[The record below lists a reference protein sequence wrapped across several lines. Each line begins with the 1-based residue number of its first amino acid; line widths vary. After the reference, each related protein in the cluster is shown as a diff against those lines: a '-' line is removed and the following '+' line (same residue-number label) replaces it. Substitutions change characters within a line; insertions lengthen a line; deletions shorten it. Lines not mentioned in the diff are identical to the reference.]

1 MFVSWKMFKTYTIDS
16 ARVPALLGSALLAAV
31 LIILVA
37 APLGNILLQAISD
50 GHGTVFSLTARNLQR
65 VLSEEIYWT
74 ALVNTLLVCGGAAV
88 GATVLGTALAW
99 IFVRTDTFGR
109 SILEQISQIPIFI
122 PPFVGAVAWALLFA
136 PRVGA
141 GNRILAAF
149 GVPVQF
155 DIYTRAGMLL
165 VMSIYL
171 APYVMM
177 MVAAAMRGVDPSL
190 EEAAQVSGLSRL
202 RTALQITVPLLSP
215 AILSGAVIAFTIA
228 VGLFGTPVV
237 IGWSRQILLLTS
249 RIWIST
255 QEVPPDYGVT
265 AVLSLYLIFLSIL
278 ATAAQRYVLANRSF
292 ITITGKG
299 YRPRPIALGPWMFLT
314 SAVAVLYI
322 VLTILAPLVVLVA
335 AALSTYTWS
344 GRYSLEN
351 VWAALDT
358 QDVWLTLKNSLYI
371 SIVSATLAT
380 AMGIVIA
387 WIINRTRF
395 RGRRFLE
402 YFVLLPIAVPGIA
415 FGIGV
420 MLTWI
425 GSSLPVYG
433 TSLIIMFAFVGRF
446 TAYAV
451 RSISSSLVQL
461 HPELEESAR
470 VFGYGPFRTFAQ
482 ISFPLIL
489 PSVLAGWVLL
499 FSFFITELS
508 MVILLYSASNRMFSI
523 LSFEIWNVGDFSKL
537 AALSL
542 LQTLIGLTLAI
553 VLKSV
558 FRNTVNMG

>member
-1 MFVSWKMFKTYTIDS
+1 MSVSSMHKTYATAS
-16 ARVPALLGSALLAAV
+16 ARIPALLGGALIAAI
-31 LIILVA
+31 LIVLVA
-37 APLGNILLQAISD
+37 APLGNILLQAISTPQ
-50 GHGTVFSLTARNLQR
+50 GTAFALTARNLER

-74 ALVNTLLVCGGAAV
+74 ALANTLLVGGGAAL
-88 GATVLGTALAW
+88 GSTVIGTALAW
-99 IFVRTDTFGR
+99 IFVRTDTPGR
-109 SILEQISQIPIFI
+109 GVLEQISQIPIFI

-141 GNRILAAF
+141 GNRILAAI
-149 GVPVQF
+149 GVPLEF
-155 DIYTRAGMLL
+155 DIYTRVGMLL

-190 EEAAQVSGLSRL
+190 EEAAQVSGLSRW

-255 QEVPPDYGVT
+255 QAVPPDYGVT
-265 AVLSLYLIFLSIL
+265 AVLSLYLILLSIL
-278 ATAAQRYVLANRSF
+278 ATAAQRHVLANRSF

-299 YRPRPIALGPWMFLT
+299 YRPRPITLGPWIFITL
-314 SAVAVLYI
+314 AVAVIYI
-322 VLTILAPLVVLVA
+322 VLTILAPLVVLIA

-351 VWAALDT
+351 VWAALDS

-380 AMGIVIA
+380 AMGIAIS
-387 WIINRTRF
+387 WIVNRTRF
-395 RGRRFLE
+395 KGRRLLE

-425 GSSLPVYG
+425 NSSLPVYG

-470 VFGYGPFRTFAQ
+470 IFGYGPFRTFAR
-482 ISFPLIL
+482 ISLPLIL

-508 MVILLYSASNRMFSI
+508 MVILLYSASNRMFSV
-523 LSFEIWNVGDFSKL
+523 LSFEIWNVGDFSRL

-558 FRNTVNMG
+558 FRNTASIG

>member
-1 MFVSWKMFKTYTIDS
+1 MSVSSMHKAYASVS
-16 ARVPALLGSALLAAV
+16 ARVPALLGGALIVAI
-31 LIILVA
+31 LIVLVA
-37 APLGNILLQAISD
+37 APLGNILLQAISAPS
-50 GHGTVFSLTARNLQR
+50 GTAFSLTARNLER

-74 ALVNTLLVCGGAAV
+74 ALANTLLVGGGAAL
-88 GATVLGTALAW
+88 GATVIGTALAW
-99 IFVRTDTFGR
+99 IFVRTDTPGR
-109 SILEQISQIPIFI
+109 GVLEQISQIPIFI

-141 GNRILAAF
+141 GNRILAAI
-149 GVPVQF
+149 GVPLQF
-155 DIYTRAGMLL
+155 DIYTRVGMLL

-190 EEAAQVSGLSRL
+190 EEAAQVSGLSRW
-202 RTALQITVPLLSP
+202 RTALQVTVPLLSP

-255 QEVPPDYGVT
+255 QAVPPDYGVT
-265 AVLSLYLIFLSIL
+265 AVLSLYLILLSIL
-278 ATAAQRYVLANRSF
+278 ATAAQRHVLANRSF

-299 YRPRPIALGPWMFLT
+299 YRPRPINLGPSMFITL
-314 SAVAVLYI
+314 AVAVIYV
-322 VLTILAPLVVLVA
+322 VLTILAPLVVLIA

-344 GRYSLEN
+344 GRYSLDN
-351 VWAALDT
+351 VWTALDSE
-358 QDVWLTLKNSLYI
+358 DVWLTLKNSLYI

-380 AMGIVIA
+380 VIGIAIS
-387 WIINRTRF
+387 WIVNRTRF
-395 RGRRFLE
+395 KARRLLE

-425 GSSLPVYG
+425 NSSLPVYG
-433 TSLIIMFAFVGRF
+433 TALIIMFAFVGRF

-470 VFGYGPFRTFAQ
+470 IFGYGPFRTFAR
-482 ISFPLIL
+482 ISLPLIL

-508 MVILLYSASNRMFSI
+508 MVILLYSASNRMFSV
-523 LSFEIWNVGDFSKL
+523 LAFEIWNVGDFSKL

-558 FRNTVNMG
+558 FRNTASIG